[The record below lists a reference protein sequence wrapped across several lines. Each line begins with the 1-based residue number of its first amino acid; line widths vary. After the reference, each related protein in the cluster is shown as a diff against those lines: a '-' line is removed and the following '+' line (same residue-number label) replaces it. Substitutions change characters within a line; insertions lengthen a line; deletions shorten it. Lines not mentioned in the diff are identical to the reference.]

1 MHKKIVYFVTLI
13 TFLVT
18 LSGCNNKSYEENNNS
33 TNSESTETPEVKPDP
48 IKEQI
53 SKMTIDEKIG
63 QMIIVGLDGYS
74 MDDNAKKMIE
84 NYHVGGFI
92 LFSKNV
98 KDSAQVVSLTNSLKQ
113 TNSANKIPLFVSV
126 DEEGG
131 RVSRMPS
138 SFKKLPT
145 NKVIGTKNNSE
156 LSYKVGELLG
166 DEVKSLG
173 YNVDFAPVLD
183 INSNPKNPVIGDRSF
198 GSTPEIV
205 TKLGIQ
211 TMKGIQ
217 SKNVIPA
224 VKHFPGHG
232 DTSVDSHKGLPTVN
246 NDLNRLNS
254 FELIPFQEAIKE
266 STDMIMVAHILL
278 PKIDAKYPA
287 SMSKTIITDTLR
299 GQLKYDGVVITDD
312 MTMGAISKGY
322 KIEDAVVTSVNA
334 GSDIVLVCYEN
345 NTQIA
350 AINSLK
356 KAVETGVIKTETI
369 DKSVYRILKLK
380 NKYNLQDTSINNPDV
395 TKINNSID
403 SVLKTYNK

>member
-1 MHKKIVYFVTLI
+1 MYKKIIYFVTLL
-13 TFLVT
+13 TFIVSLT
-18 LSGCNNKSYEENNNS
+18 SCSNKNYDAADNSNNS
-33 TNSESTETPEVKPDP
+33 QSTETIEVKPDP

-53 SKMTIDEKIG
+53 SKMTIDEKVG

-74 MDDNAKKMIE
+74 IDDNAKKMIE

-113 TNSANKIPLFVSV
+113 TNSINKIPLFISV

-131 RVSRMPS
+131 KVTRVPS

-145 NKVIGTKNNSE
+145 NKVIATKNNPE
-156 LSYKVGELLG
+156 LSYKIGELLG

-173 YNVDFAPVLD
+173 YNLDFAPVLD
-183 INSNPKNPVIGDRSF
+183 INSNPNNPVIGDRSF

-205 TKLGIQ
+205 TKLGVQ

-266 STDMIMVAHILL
+266 SADIVMVAHILL
-278 PKIDAKYPA
+278 PKIDSKYPA

-299 GQLKYDGVVITDD
+299 GQLNYDGVVITDD

-322 KIEDAVVTSVNA
+322 KIEDAVVTSINA
-334 GSDIVLVCYEN
+334 GSDIALVCFGN
-345 NTQIA
+345 DTQIA

-356 KAVETGVIKTETI
+356 KAVETGTIKPETI

-380 NKYNLQDTSINNPDV
+380 DKYKLEDTAVNNPDV

-403 SVLKTYNK
+403 SVLKTYFK